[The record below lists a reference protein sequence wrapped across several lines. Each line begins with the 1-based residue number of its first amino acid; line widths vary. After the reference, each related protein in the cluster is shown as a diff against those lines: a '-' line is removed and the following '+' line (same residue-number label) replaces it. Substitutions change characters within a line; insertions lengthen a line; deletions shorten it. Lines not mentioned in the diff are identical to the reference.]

1 MKGVLQKCAAELGTS
16 EVKERLENTYW
27 FAVFYSDGLVFGLFC
42 VFVSVKM
49 YDGK

>member
-1 MKGVLQKCAAELGTS
+1 MKRVLQKCAGELGMS

-27 FAVFYSDGLVFGLFC
+27 FAVFYSDRLVFWLFC
-42 VFVSVKM
+42 VFMSVKM